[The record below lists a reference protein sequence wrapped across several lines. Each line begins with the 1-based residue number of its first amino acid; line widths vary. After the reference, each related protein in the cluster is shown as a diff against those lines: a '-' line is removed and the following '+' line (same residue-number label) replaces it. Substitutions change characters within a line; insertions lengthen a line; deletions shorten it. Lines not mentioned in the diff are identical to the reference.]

1 MLSCRHQHEEEY
13 KKSYNYNLNGFQ
25 NLNFTHFKFH
35 KIYFLYFELLQ
46 IREVS
51 IDLIP
56 THKFANSVLLFH
68 SLFKNTPIFMQ

>member
-13 KKSYNYNLNGFQ
+13 KKSYNYNLNGLQ

-56 THKFANSVLLFH
+56 AQISHFRAIDSICKCEC
-68 SLFKNTPIFMQ
+68 